1 MSILNIRHILQKVVG
16 GQTQPLT
23 LGGIQTDG
31 SDAALKIDNTATV
44 NMGNYS
50 TTTDVAI
57 TGYIE
62 IKDINGNVRKLA
74 TID

>member
-50 TTTDVAI
+50 TTTDVQI
-57 TGYIE
+57 TGYIK

>member
-44 NMGNYS
+44 NMGNYATITNAS
-50 TTTDVAI
+50 I
-57 TGYIE
+57 TGYIT

>member
-16 GQTQPLT
+16 STAQPLT

-31 SDAALKIDNTATV
+31 SDAPLKITDGAV
-44 NMGNYS
+44 QIGNYA
-50 TTTDVAI
+50 TTTDVQI
-57 TGYIE
+57 TGYIT
-62 IKDINGNVRKLA
+62 IKDIDGYVRKLA